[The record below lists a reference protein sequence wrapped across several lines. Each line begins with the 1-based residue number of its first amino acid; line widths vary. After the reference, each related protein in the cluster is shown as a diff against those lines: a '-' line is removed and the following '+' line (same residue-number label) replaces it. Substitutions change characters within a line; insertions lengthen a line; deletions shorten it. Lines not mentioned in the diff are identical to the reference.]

1 MNKNIFYTKEEVKDM
16 DINRNALLLYL
27 RDLRDLEIA
36 KKKISALYSKEKEY
50 MESNLA
56 YMKTPNL
63 QVENDVPDYSVGFM
77 MLGLGLV
84 MALFF
89 GWMTLSVG
97 IGFFAKLLKLIFG
110 VLTGMGVFMA
120 IAGLFG
126 IVHDDREVSK
136 SNKEA
141 KKHNAEEKARV
152 ENNADLAVQMEREYK
167 QTLSYL
173 NSEYSK
179 ADSLLTAYYNQ
190 NLLPKQYRNL
200 PSLIYIYD
208 YMSTSQESFSDTL
221 IHEHMENGI
230 QKILSKLDYIIQ
242 QNEYMIFNQHRIE
255 SQNQSMISQNQSMLE
270 SLERT
275 EHNTFESKQYAQ
287 LSLNYSK
294 ATAFFAAAIYLEQR

>member
-1 MNKNIFYTKEEVKDM
+1 M

-50 MESNLA
+50 MESNLT
-56 YMKTPNL
+56 YIKTPNL
-63 QVENDVPDYSVGFM
+63 QVENDVPDYSFGFM
-77 MLGLGLV
+77 LLGLGVV
-84 MALFF
+84 MTLFF
-89 GWMTLSVG
+89 GWMTLNVG
-97 IGFFAKLLKLIFG
+97 IGFFAKLLKLIWG
-110 VLTGMGVFMA
+110 VLTGMGAFMA
-120 IAGLFG
+120 IVGLFG

-136 SNKEA
+136 SNKKA

-152 ENNADLAVQMEREYK
+152 ANNADLAAQMEQEYK
-167 QTLSYL
+167 QTLAYL
-173 NSEYSK
+173 SSEYNK

-200 PSLIYIYD
+200 ASLIYIYD

-230 QKILSKLDYIIQ
+230 QKILSKLDYIIR

-255 SQNQSMISQNQSMLE
+255 SLNQSMISQNRSMLE

-275 EHNTFESKQYAQ
+275 ERNTFESKQYAQ
-287 LSLNYSK
+287 LSMNYSK
-294 ATAFFAAAIYLEQR
+294 ATAFFAAATYLEQR

>member
-1 MNKNIFYTKEEVKDM
+1 M

-36 KKKISALYSKEKEY
+36 KKKISALYSKEKKY
-50 MESNLA
+50 MENELV
-56 YMKTPNL
+56 YMKTPSL
-63 QVENDVPDYSVGFM
+63 RVENDVRDYSGGFM
-77 MLGLGLV
+77 MLGIGIVGTLFSGWITLGFGTGFFTIIFKLFFGGMTIMCIIMTILGLV
-84 MALFF
+84 MII
-89 GWMTLSVG
+89 S
-97 IGFFAKLLKLIFG
+97 
-110 VLTGMGVFMA
+110 
-120 IAGLFG
+120 
-126 IVHDDREVSK
+126 DDREVSK

-152 ENNADLAVQMEREYK
+152 ENNADRVAQMEREYK

-173 NSEYSK
+173 SSEYNK

-200 PSLIYIYD
+200 ASLIYIYD

-230 QKILSKLDYIIQ
+230 QKILSRLDYIIQ

-255 SQNQSMISQNQSMLE
+255 AQNKNMISQNESMLK

-275 EHNTFESKQYAQ
+275 EQNTFESKEYAQ
-287 LSLNYSK
+287 LSLNYNK
-294 ATAFFAAAIYLEQR
+294 ATAFFAAATYLEQR

>member
-1 MNKNIFYTKEEVKDM
+1 M

-36 KKKISALYSKEKEY
+36 KKKISALYSKEKKY
-50 MESNLA
+50 MENELV
-56 YMKTPNL
+56 YMKTPSL
-63 QVENDVPDYSVGFM
+63 RVENDVPDYSGGFM
-77 MLGLGLV
+77 MLGIGIVGTLFAGWITLGLGTGFFTIIFKLFFGGMTIMCIIMTILGLV
-84 MALFF
+84 MII
-89 GWMTLSVG
+89 S
-97 IGFFAKLLKLIFG
+97 
-110 VLTGMGVFMA
+110 
-120 IAGLFG
+120 
-126 IVHDDREVSK
+126 DDREVSK

-152 ENNADLAVQMEREYK
+152 ENNADRVAQMEREYK

-173 NSEYSK
+173 SSEYNK

-200 PSLIYIYD
+200 ASLIYIYD

-230 QKILSKLDYIIQ
+230 QKILSRLDYIVQ

-255 SQNQSMISQNQSMLE
+255 AQNKNMISQNESMLK

-275 EHNTFESKQYAQ
+275 EQNTFESKEYAQ
-287 LSLNYSK
+287 LSLNYNK
-294 ATAFFAAAIYLEQR
+294 ATAFFAAATYLEQR

>member
-1 MNKNIFYTKEEVKDM
+1 M

-27 RDLRDLEIA
+27 RDLRDLEVA

-63 QVENDVPDYSVGFM
+63 RVENDVPDYSGGFM
-77 MLGLGLV
+77 VLGLGLG

-110 VLTGMGVFMA
+110 VLTGMGVFMT
-120 IAGLFG
+120 IVGLLG
-126 IVHDDREVSK
+126 IIHDDREVSK

-141 KKHNAEEKARV
+141 KKHNTEEKERV
-152 ENNADLAVQMEREYK
+152 KNNSDLAAQMEQEYK

-173 NSEYSK
+173 SSEYNK

-200 PSLIYIYD
+200 ASLIYIYD

-230 QKILSKLDYIIQ
+230 QKILSRLDYIIQ

-255 SQNQSMISQNQSMLE
+255 AQNKNMISQNESMLKT
-270 SLERT
+270 LERT
-275 EHNTFESKQYAQ
+275 ERNTFESKEYAQ

-294 ATAFFAAAIYLEQR
+294 ATAFFAAATYLEQR